1 MNFKR
6 ALTYPRD
13 IMARYTSPIMSFG
26 LLCDRIPVGRN
37 DTNKQHV
44 IKNKNY

>member
-26 LLCDRIPVGRN
+26 LLCDRIPVA
-37 DTNKQHV
+37 DTNKQFV
-44 IKNKNY
+44 IKNKNH